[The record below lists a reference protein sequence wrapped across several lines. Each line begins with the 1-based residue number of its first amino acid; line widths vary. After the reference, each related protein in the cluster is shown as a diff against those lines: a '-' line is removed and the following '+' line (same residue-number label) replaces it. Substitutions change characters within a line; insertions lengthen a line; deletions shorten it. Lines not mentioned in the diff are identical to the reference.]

1 MRLDGFSYLHL
12 FEMDDLRA
20 VFWALADIDPSEVE
34 TVAVKLNAKLRSA
47 LEEARSKG
55 LSFPFPELPDVS
67 ELAVKEYFEA
77 AKRATLKELL
87 PIAGVGYN

>member
-55 LSFPFPELPDVS
+55 LSFPFPELPMYPNS
-67 ELAVKEYFEA
+67 RLKSISRPPKE
-77 AKRATLKELL
+77 RR
-87 PIAGVGYN
+87 